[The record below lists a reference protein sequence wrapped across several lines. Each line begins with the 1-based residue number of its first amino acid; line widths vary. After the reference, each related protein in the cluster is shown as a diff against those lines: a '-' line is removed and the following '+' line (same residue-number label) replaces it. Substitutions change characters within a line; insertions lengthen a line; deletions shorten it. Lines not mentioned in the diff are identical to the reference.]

1 MVPTDTLTAGV
12 IFRKLPPKLCE
23 QIALHAELL
32 TFEEGTILY
41 RQGDPSSGLFTL
53 QSGQVKLYRKSR
65 EKAQILEIDSAGD
78 SFGAESFYN
87 NAPSPWTAEAIQAGS
102 AIHIPPDGLSSIL
115 AEHPDFSLVL
125 LELISKKLRSFTGLV
140 HSLAFRDV
148 TARLAEV
155 LLAQAQKTPQTGSP
169 SRIERILSQQDLAAM
184 VGTAR
189 EVIYRTLK
197 KFEQEGI
204 LQVTPTHIIILDIDQ
219 LQAIANQETH

>member
-1 MVPTDTLTAGV
+1 
-12 IFRKLPPKLCE
+12 
-23 QIALHAELL
+23 
-32 TFEEGTILY
+32 
-41 RQGDPSSGLFTL
+41 
-53 QSGQVKLYRKSR
+53 
-65 EKAQILEIDSAGD
+65 LEIVRAGD
-78 SFGAESFYN
+78 SFGAESLYN
-87 NAPSPWTAEAIQAGS
+87 NAPSPWTAEAIQAGN
-102 AIHIPPDGLSSIL
+102 AIYIPPNELSRIL
-115 AEHPDFSLVL
+115 TEYPDFSLVL

-155 LLAQAQKTPQTGSP
+155 LLVQVERNPQTSSP
-169 SRIERILSQQDLAAM
+169 QRIERILSQQDLAAL

-219 LQAIANQETH
+219 LQTIANQETH